1 MRPLHAVA
9 LLAATLAAASLPGCD
24 TSFRPATPNPDKV
37 AQTDYP
43 NVTLS
48 PDLQGWLVANPSTVT
63 REGVLKVSTPVRLI
77 SAQSGQFSRVQYR
90 YIFLDKNGVPL
101 RAQPDWKYI
110 KLEPRQQ
117 VFLTSNALDAA
128 AQDWRLEIRTNR

>member
-1 MRPLHAVA
+1 MRPLHAA
-9 LLAATLAAASLPGCD
+9 LAATLLAAGSRPGCD
-24 TSFRPATPNPDKV
+24 TAFRPATPNPDKV

-48 PDLQGWLVANPSTVT
+48 PDLQGWVVVNPSTVT
-63 REGVLKVSTPVRLI
+63 RDGVMKVSTPVRLV
-77 SAQSGQFSRVQYR
+77 SSESGQFSRVQYR
-90 YIFLDKNGVPL
+90 YIFLDKDGAPL

-128 AQDWRLEIRTNR
+128 AKDWRLEIRTNR